1 MRSRSGWLIA
11 FVAWTVFVW
20 AGRVRNAGADPGAW
34 LVAGAFIV
42 LAVAA
47 LASGGRVRRAVLGVL
62 VAATVALWALRTP
75 LVWIRDYSVA
85 FKVVHTVI
93 AVISVGLAVVAQR
106 HVERQGQ
113 ASAPTSGLQEL
124 ADR

>member
-1 MRSRSGWLIA
+1 MRNRSVWMIA
-11 FVAWTVFVW
+11 FVAWTLFVW
-20 AGRVRNAGADPGAW
+20 TGRVRNAGADAGAW
-34 LVAGAFIV
+34 LTAGAFIV

-47 LASGGRVRRAVLGVL
+47 LASARRGLLLAL
-62 VAATVALWALRTP
+62 VAATVALWAVRTP
-75 LVWIRDYSVA
+75 LVWIRDYGLA

-93 AVISVGLAVVAQR
+93 AVVSICLAVAAQH

-113 ASAPTSGLQEL
+113 AATPASRLEEL